1 MMVVILFSGI
11 FAIIKKIFEL
21 FYIMPNANNND
32 TADREEKLQKK
43 ISQIDRREKE
53 QEAMRIAASVELP
66 YINLEKVPVERKA
79 VALIPEK
86 IALETGAVAFARI
99 DKDDSKIAK
108 VGLFVPEDE
117 SVIEIIEESLDKND
131 YKPDYYVISENSLRK
146 CLDVYATIIKVEEK
160 KEKLEVK
167 EEELVE
173 AQAEI
178 KNLSNLADK
187 LVKVPVSEV
196 LEIILAGALMG
207 EASDIHLEPEEGNVK
222 LRYRIDGVLAD
233 MATISKEAYKKVVS
247 RIKLEA
253 GLKLNIVDKPQDG
266 RFTVAMK
273 DKEVDIRTSILPTA
287 YGETI
292 VLRLLG
298 VGAISLKIEDIG
310 IRDQALEI
318 LKKAIKKPN
327 G

>member
-1 MMVVILFSGI
+1 MVVILFSGI